1 MSDSMAFHSPLA
13 AEIPSHQK
21 LRKLSHVLALMFAG
35 IMALLALYVAAL
47 AGIGVVLPDHMLMGT
62 RGVSIVLGRLPA
74 LYPGAVRL
82 SQLPLITW
90 LAGLAVLAMQ
100 LAPVFPVL
108 RHLRG
113 LFLLYASG
121 TVFGREN
128 ALHLKRIGLWLIA
141 YPFILLAGNAL
152 FLAAGGADRASWFHL
167 SEIQAPV
174 LGLIVLAIALVME
187 FGRDI
192 EQEKDSFV

>member
-1 MSDSMAFHSPLA
+1 
-13 AEIPSHQK
+13 
-21 LRKLSHVLALMFAG
+21 LALLFAG
-35 IMALLALYVAAL
+35 IMVLFALYVAAL
-47 AGIGVVLPDHMLMGT
+47 AGIGVVLPDHVLMGT
-62 RGVSIVLGRLPA
+62 RGISIVLGRLPA

-90 LAGLAVLAMQ
+90 IAGLFVLAMQ
-100 LAPVFPVL
+100 LAPVFLVL

-113 LFLLYASG
+113 LFQLYASG

-141 YPFILLAGNAL
+141 YPVILLAGNAL